1 MHFFL
6 LVFVFISRSRKLI
19 YSVNI
24 KILVCQIIG
33 PGTCSYARGLV
44 VSFLN
49 STTRTRPDQTRPDQT
64 HGLLVPP
71 ASPRTLSG
79 RRLVRSV
86 STYTDFV
93 RESGLVSS
101 GRRQNPWVRA
111 VDFNSYV
118 TSFSY
123 RRRTRRVVVLLKMS
137 FRPHSHLCYNF
148 VEKIK
153 AHLYLQSYLDVI
165 SYPSICHFAVVKLG
179 SWFTA
184 ATMNAL

>member
-49 STTRTRPDQTRPDQT
+49 FTTRTRPDQTRPDQT

-86 STYTDFV
+86 STCTDFV
-93 RESGLVSS
+93 RESGLVWS
-101 GRRQNPWVRA
+101 
-111 VDFNSYV
+111 
-118 TSFSY
+118 
-123 RRRTRRVVVLLKMS
+123 RRVADKIRGSVQWILTPMLQVLFIADVPVVLLS
-137 FRPHSHLCYNF
+137 F
-148 VEKIK
+148 
-153 AHLYLQSYLDVI
+153 
-165 SYPSICHFAVVKLG
+165 
-179 SWFTA
+179 
-184 ATMNAL
+184 

>member
-33 PGTCSYARGLV
+33 PGTCYYARGLV

-64 HGLLVPP
+64 HGLLVSP

-93 RESGLVSS
+93 RGSGLVWS
-101 GRRQNPWVRA
+101 GLV
-111 VDFNSYV
+111 
-118 TSFSY
+118 
-123 RRRTRRVVVLLKMS
+123 
-137 FRPHSHLCYNF
+137 
-148 VEKIK
+148 
-153 AHLYLQSYLDVI
+153 
-165 SYPSICHFAVVKLG
+165 G
-179 SWFTA
+179 SQTKSVGPCSGF
-184 ATMNAL
+184 